1 MAKSTKKED
10 IQTLEAILL
19 EMQDSK
25 SRRYRMLKNADVHI
39 GRAIDTIK
47 RLISEV
53 KKMKKA

>member
-10 IQTLEAILL
+10 IQTLEAILF

-39 GRAIDTIK
+39 GRAIDTVK

-53 KKMKKA
+53 KK